1 MYYAIVLI
9 ITMLPGIQFFDSA
22 SGVAGLA
29 GAIASNPIDVVKVSQ
44 VVVSTRFC
52 KNVVVSKQ
60 INNMLAVLAFFD
72 Q

>member
-9 ITMLPGIQFFDSA
+9 ITMLRGIQFFDSA

-52 KNVVVSKQ
+52 KNVVV
-60 INNMLAVLAFFD
+60 
-72 Q
+72 